1 MVTHRQV
8 PEPEKADME
17 NITIMDMQMN
27 SKYGKTADL
36 EKQFH
41 FLRPILNVPRGRN
54 NRGEVYGSRDHYS
67 EK

>member
-1 MVTHRQV
+1 
-8 PEPEKADME
+8 ME

-27 SKYGKTADL
+27 GKYGKTADL

-41 FLRPILNVPRGRN
+41 FLHPILNVPRGRN